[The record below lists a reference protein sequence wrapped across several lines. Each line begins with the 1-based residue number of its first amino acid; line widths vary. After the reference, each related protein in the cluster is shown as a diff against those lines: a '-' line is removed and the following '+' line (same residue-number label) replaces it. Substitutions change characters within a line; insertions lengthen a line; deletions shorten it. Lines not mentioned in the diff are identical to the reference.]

1 MNFLPSMLLATTI
14 IGGSCNLPAGLS
26 GLEAPDFF
34 PTSCKENYVNCQV
47 FVGTCSDLE
56 SIFDC
61 FRPSFPGFGNCG
73 IETETPD
80 VEIPGD
86 DAHVPDIKPEA
97 PENGSSDAGQEAAKS
112 FVEQVVSLVKF
123 PTAMQVRIS
132 PGASVRRKLW

>member
-1 MNFLPSMLLATTI
+1 M
-14 IGGSCNLPAGLS
+14 
-26 GLEAPDFF
+26 
-34 PTSCKENYVNCQV
+34 NCQV

-80 VEIPGD
+80 AEIPGD

-123 PTAMQVRIS
+123 PTAVQVRIS

>member
-80 VEIPGD
+80 AEIPGD

-97 PENGSSDAGQEAAKS
+97 PENGSSDAGQEAEK
-112 FVEQVVSLVKF
+112 V
-123 PTAMQVRIS
+123 
-132 PGASVRRKLW
+132 LWSRLFLW